1 MAKALG
7 MKKVLVHKYGGI
19 LSAYGLSMADA
30 VHEEQEPAAETYMG
44 RLSVSGEERLQHL
57 ADRAVAALVQQ
68 GHEKE
73 YVVVERYLNLR
84 YQGTDNSIMIKE
96 EPGKS
101 FEQLFRAVYEREF
114 GFVLEGRDIL
124 IDDYRVRSV
133 VPGSTPSIPPPPPN
147 KGAPPAIDTTRA
159 FFENGWEDVPVYK
172 SEDLEPGH
180 TIQGPSIIVQPIST
194 VVLEVACSAF
204 VTGSGNLEIII
215 GSSEEKP
222 VEEDEEIKE
231 DPVQLSIFG
240 HRYASDECTECKFPD
255 ETFLTSLF
263 AIGS

>member
-30 VHEEQEPAAETYMG
+30 VHEEQEPTAETYDG
-44 RLSVSGEERLQHL
+44 KLSVSGEERLQHL
-57 ADRAVAALVQQ
+57 ADRAVAALVHQ
-68 GHEKE
+68 GYDKE
-73 YVVVERYLNLR
+73 LVIVERYLNLR
-84 YQGTDNSIMIKE
+84 YQGTDNAVMIME

-101 FEQLFRAVYEREF
+101 FDELFRAVYQREF

-133 VPGSTPSIPPPPPN
+133 VPGSTPTIPPLPPN
-147 KGAPPAIDTTRA
+147 KGAPPAIDTTKA
-159 FFENGWEDVPVYK
+159 YFENGWEEVPVFK

-180 TIQGPSIIVQPIST
+180 MIQGPSIIVQPIST

-204 VTGSGNLEIII
+204 VTANGNLEISI
-215 GSSEEKP
+215 GSSDEKP
-222 VEEDEEIKE
+222 VEEDEVIKE

-240 HRYASDECTECKFPD
+240 HR
-255 ETFLTSLF
+255 
-263 AIGS
+263 